1 MVCARCLRRR
11 CVLSTIGVPSVVTQQ
26 ARLDLERE
34 SWERG
39 LAAADLS
46 LEVRSPKLLG
56 HTEARKEIR
65 VGDAGR
71 ARNNTG
77 S

>member
-1 MVCARCLRRR
+1 MLATQMRVIDHWSPIGRDTTG
-11 CVLSTIGVPSVVTQQ
+11 ST
-26 ARLDLERE
+26 RLGKEG
-34 SWERG
+34 WERG